1 MNFEALSFSANAS
14 AKPLASL
21 PAPRSLRPLKT
32 ARATNPLR
40 VPAKTALTVVA
51 ALALLL
57 FTLASVSPLHDESH
71 RHDGSAA
78 GHACVMCAFAKSQ
91 FTGAEPAPLVAPLA
105 AAAGRTLPPLA
116 VSTPLPASDHPLPP
130 GRAPPVV

>member
-1 MNFEALSFSANAS
+1 M
-14 AKPLASL
+14 
-21 PAPRSLRPLKT
+21 RPLKT

-91 FTGAEPAPLVAPLA
+91 FTGAEPTPLVAPLA
-105 AAAGRTLPPLA
+105 AAAGRTLSPLA
-116 VSTPLPASDHPLPP
+116 VSPAPPASDHPLPP